1 MIIDTNGNLID
12 LLQER
17 NDNLFKILDTHA
29 EKLKAEYYINAERKK
44 PLPLRLGHR
53 FSQIIYMALA
63 DEPLMGMVDFTNIN
77 ADVLQDYYQ
86 KYCELLCRYI
96 LFEVPST
103 RQLFCAFM
111 RITVEKYL
119 FLLEKTTDE
128 QLKEYANY
136 INDNLT
142 GLIFSGAEMGN
153 GDSKSI
159 LSRGKIKKEG
169 QGMVENAFEG
179 TLNFNE
185 VTAPPEQLMA
195 QVKKLLGR

>member
-1 MIIDTNGNLID
+1 MIIDNDGNLID

-17 NDNLFKILDTHA
+17 NDKLFQKLDPHA
-29 EKLKAEYYINAERKK
+29 EKLKEEYFINAERKK
-44 PLPLRLGHR
+44 PLSLRLGHR

-63 DEPLMGMVDFTNIN
+63 NEPLMGIVDFSNIN
-77 ADVLQDYYQ
+77 AEILQDYYQ
-86 KYCELLCRYI
+86 KYSELLCRYI

-119 FLLEKTTDE
+119 YLIEKTTDE
-128 QLKEYANY
+128 QLREYANY
-136 INDNLT
+136 INDNLS

-159 LSRGKIKKEG
+159 LSRGKMKKEG

-179 TLNFNE
+179 TLNLNE
-185 VTAPPEQLMA
+185 GTAPPEQLMA
-195 QVKKLLGR
+195 QVRKLLGK